1 MKAAGY
7 ETYHHGKRG
16 NTSPAIQ
23 ALFDHNKYVVD
34 RFTSQGVRFVDSLS
48 EVPVGAYLLY
58 SAHGVSPEVQKAAAT
73 RR

>member
-23 ALFDHNKYVVD
+23 ALFDHNKYVMDQRGPHQRRAGPGD
-34 RFTSQGVRFVDSLS
+34 RR
-48 EVPVGAYLLY
+48 
-58 SAHGVSPEVQKAAAT
+58 
-73 RR
+73 